1 MKEYK
6 GKSVFGG
13 IAIGRIKVYNKSEQQ
28 VKRVHIDD
36 TEHEKKRY
44 YAAVD
49 KAAMQLQELYDK
61 AVKEV
66 GEANAAIFE
75 MHQIMLTDDDY
86 KESVENIIDSQHVN
100 AEYAVAQTGDN
111 YAAMF
116 AAMEDEYMRGRS
128 ADVKDI
134 SERLINVL
142 SGFNASSMVSDEPV
156 IIVAED
162 LAPSETVQLDK
173 DKILSFVS
181 VKGSVN
187 SHTAILARTMGIPAL
202 IGTPV
207 IPDNDIDGKMGIVDG
222 NSGCLYVDPDNEKLG
237 YYRKKQDEQLKQK
250 ELLQLLKGREDITID
265 GRKIKLYANIGNV
278 KDVMTVKAN
287 DAAGIGLFR
296 SEFIYL
302 ERDTF
307 PTEEEQFTEYKKA
320 AVLLDGRE
328 LTIRTL
334 DIGGDKDIPYMGLSK
349 ETNPFLGYRAI
360 RFCLDRVDVFTT
372 QLRAILRA
380 SAYGNIRIMIPMIT
394 SVSEVNEVKKIIA
407 GICRDLDKKDIK
419 YDTDIKVGIMV
430 ETPAAAIMADVLARQ
445 VDFFSIGT
453 NDLTQY
459 TLAVDRGN
467 ENVSYLYSALNPAV
481 LRSIKRIIE
490 CAHNAGIDVGMC
502 GEAAADERMIPL
514 LLSFGLDEF
523 SVGVSRVLEVRKE
536 IASWSMKEAGD
547 IAGNILG
554 YSEEKEVSNYLSDY
568 ISSRAE
574 TSKETGKDSNDSAL

>member
-28 VKRVHIDD
+28 VKRVHVDD

-44 YAAVD
+44 YAAID
-49 KAAMQLQELYDK
+49 KAARQLQELYDK

-86 KESVENIIDSQHVN
+86 KESVENIIESQHVN

-134 SERLINVL
+134 SERLINIL

-307 PTEEEQFTEYKKA
+307 PTEEEQFNIYRIVAENMAGKP
-320 AVLLDGRE
+320 VI
-328 LTIRTL
+328 IRTL
-334 DIGGDKDIPYMGLSK
+334 DIGADKQCDYFNMDK
-349 ETNPFLGYRAI
+349 EDNPALGMRAI
-360 RFCLDRVDVFTT
+360 RICLTRTEIFKT
-372 QLRAILRA
+372 QLRALYRA
-380 SAYGNIRIMIPMIT
+380 SAYGNINIMYPMIANMWEIDRIKEIEKEVRDELKQQGIDIGDVQTGIMI
-394 SVSEVNEVKKIIA
+394 
-407 GICRDLDKKDIK
+407 
-419 YDTDIKVGIMV
+419 
-430 ETPAAAIMADVLARQ
+430 ETPAAVMLSDELAEK

-459 TLAVDRGN
+459 TLAVDRQN
-467 ENVSYLYSALNPAV
+467 PKLDCFFDPHHPAV
-481 LRSIKRIIE
+481 LKMIKMVVDN
-490 CAHNAGIDVGMC
+490 AHKAGIWAGIC
-502 GEAAADERMIPL
+502 GELGADTSLTREFLKMGVDE
-514 LLSFGLDEF
+514 LSVSPGRILPIRKIILDTD
-523 SVGVSRVLEVRKE
+523 VSR
-536 IASWSMKEAGD
+536 
-547 IAGNILG
+547 
-554 YSEEKEVSNYLSDY
+554 LS
-568 ISSRAE
+568 
-574 TSKETGKDSNDSAL
+574 

>member
-86 KESVENIIDSQHVN
+86 KESVENIIESQHVN

-134 SERLINVL
+134 SERLINIL

-237 YYRKKQDEQLKQK
+237 YYRKKRDEQLKQK

-307 PTEEEQFTEYKKA
+307 PTEEEQFNIYRTVAENMAGKP
-320 AVLLDGRE
+320 VI
-328 LTIRTL
+328 IRTL
-334 DIGGDKDIPYMGLSK
+334 DIGADKQCDYFIMDK
-349 ETNPFLGYRAI
+349 EDNPALGMRAI
-360 RFCLDRVDVFTT
+360 RICLTRTEIFKT
-372 QLRAILRA
+372 QLRALYRA
-380 SAYGNIRIMIPMIT
+380 SAYGNINIMYPMIANMWEIDRIKEIEKEVRDELKQQGIDIGDVQTGIMI
-394 SVSEVNEVKKIIA
+394 
-407 GICRDLDKKDIK
+407 
-419 YDTDIKVGIMV
+419 
-430 ETPAAAIMADVLARQ
+430 ETPAAVMLSDELAEK

-459 TLAVDRGN
+459 TLAVDRQN
-467 ENVSYLYSALNPAV
+467 PKLDCFFDPHHPAV
-481 LRSIKRIIE
+481 LKMIKMVVDN
-490 CAHNAGIDVGMC
+490 AHKAGIWAGIC
-502 GEAAADERMIPL
+502 GELGADTSLTREFLKMGVDE
-514 LLSFGLDEF
+514 LSVSPGRILPIRKIILDTD
-523 SVGVSRVLEVRKE
+523 VSR
-536 IASWSMKEAGD
+536 
-547 IAGNILG
+547 
-554 YSEEKEVSNYLSDY
+554 LS
-568 ISSRAE
+568 
-574 TSKETGKDSNDSAL
+574 

>member
-86 KESVENIIDSQHVN
+86 KESVENIIESQHVN

-116 AAMEDEYMRGRS
+116 ATMEDEYMRGRS

-134 SERLINVL
+134 SERLINIL

-307 PTEEEQFTEYKKA
+307 PTEEEQFNIYRTVAENMAGKP
-320 AVLLDGRE
+320 VI
-328 LTIRTL
+328 IRTL
-334 DIGGDKDIPYMGLSK
+334 DIGADKQCDYFNMDK
-349 ETNPFLGYRAI
+349 EDNPALGMRAI
-360 RFCLDRVDVFTT
+360 RICLTRTEIFKT
-372 QLRAILRA
+372 QLRALYRA
-380 SAYGNIRIMIPMIT
+380 SAYGNINIMYPMIANMWEIDRIKEIEKEVRNELKQQGIDTGNVQTGIMI
-394 SVSEVNEVKKIIA
+394 
-407 GICRDLDKKDIK
+407 
-419 YDTDIKVGIMV
+419 
-430 ETPAAAIMADVLARQ
+430 ETPAAVMQSDELAEK

-459 TLAVDRGN
+459 TLAVDRQN
-467 ENVSYLYSALNPAV
+467 PKLDSFFDPHHPAV
-481 LRSIKRIIE
+481 LKMIKMVVDN
-490 CAHNAGIDVGMC
+490 AHKAGIWAGIC
-502 GEAAADERMIPL
+502 GELGADTSLTREFLKMGVDELSVSPGRILPIRKIIL
-514 LLSFGLDEF
+514 DTDVSLLS
-523 SVGVSRVLEVRKE
+523 
-536 IASWSMKEAGD
+536 
-547 IAGNILG
+547 
-554 YSEEKEVSNYLSDY
+554 
-568 ISSRAE
+568 
-574 TSKETGKDSNDSAL
+574 

>member
-28 VKRVHIDD
+28 VKRVHVDD

-49 KAAMQLQELYDK
+49 KAARQLQELYDK

-86 KESVENIIDSQHVN
+86 KESVENIIESQHVN

-134 SERLINVL
+134 SERLINIL

-237 YYRKKQDEQLKQK
+237 YYRKKRDEQLKQK

-307 PTEEEQFTEYKKA
+307 PTEEEQFNIYRTVAENMAGKP
-320 AVLLDGRE
+320 VI
-328 LTIRTL
+328 IRTL
-334 DIGGDKDIPYMGLSK
+334 DIGADKQCDYFNMDK
-349 ETNPFLGYRAI
+349 EDNPALGMRAI
-360 RFCLDRVDVFTT
+360 RICLTRTEIFKT
-372 QLRAILRA
+372 QLRALYRA
-380 SAYGNIRIMIPMIT
+380 SANGNINIMYPMIANMWEIDRIKEIEKEVRNELKQQGIDTGNVQTGIMI
-394 SVSEVNEVKKIIA
+394 
-407 GICRDLDKKDIK
+407 
-419 YDTDIKVGIMV
+419 
-430 ETPAAAIMADVLARQ
+430 ETPAAVMQSDELAEK

-459 TLAVDRGN
+459 TLAVDRQN
-467 ENVSYLYSALNPAV
+467 PKLDSFFDPHHPAV
-481 LRSIKRIIE
+481 LKMIKMVVDN
-490 CAHNAGIDVGMC
+490 AHKAGIWAGIC
-502 GEAAADERMIPL
+502 GELGADTSLTREFLKMGVDELSVSPGRILPIRKIIL
-514 LLSFGLDEF
+514 DTDVSLLS
-523 SVGVSRVLEVRKE
+523 
-536 IASWSMKEAGD
+536 
-547 IAGNILG
+547 
-554 YSEEKEVSNYLSDY
+554 
-568 ISSRAE
+568 
-574 TSKETGKDSNDSAL
+574 

>member
-128 ADVKDI
+128 VDVKDI
-134 SERLINVL
+134 SERLINIL

-307 PTEEEQFTEYKKA
+307 PTEEEQFNIYRTVAENMAGKP
-320 AVLLDGRE
+320 VI
-328 LTIRTL
+328 IRTL
-334 DIGGDKDIPYMGLSK
+334 DIGADKQCDYFNMDK
-349 ETNPFLGYRAI
+349 EDNPALGMRAI
-360 RFCLDRVDVFTT
+360 RICLTRTEIFKT
-372 QLRAILRA
+372 QLRALYRA
-380 SAYGNIRIMIPMIT
+380 SAYGNINIMYPMIANMWEIDRIKEIEKEVRDELKQQGIDTGNVQTGIMI
-394 SVSEVNEVKKIIA
+394 
-407 GICRDLDKKDIK
+407 
-419 YDTDIKVGIMV
+419 
-430 ETPAAAIMADVLARQ
+430 ETPAAVMQSDELAEK

-459 TLAVDRGN
+459 TLAVDRQN
-467 ENVSYLYSALNPAV
+467 PKLDSFFDPHHPAV
-481 LRSIKRIIE
+481 LKMIKMVVDN
-490 CAHNAGIDVGMC
+490 AHKAGIWAGIC
-502 GEAAADERMIPL
+502 GELGADTSLTREFLKMGVDE
-514 LLSFGLDEF
+514 LSVSPGRILPIRKIILDTD
-523 SVGVSRVLEVRKE
+523 VSQ
-536 IASWSMKEAGD
+536 
-547 IAGNILG
+547 
-554 YSEEKEVSNYLSDY
+554 LS
-568 ISSRAE
+568 
-574 TSKETGKDSNDSAL
+574 

>member
-134 SERLINVL
+134 SERLINIL

-265 GRKIKLYANIGNV
+265 GRRIKLYANIGNV

-307 PTEEEQFTEYKKA
+307 PTEEEQFNIYRIVAENMAGKP
-320 AVLLDGRE
+320 VI
-328 LTIRTL
+328 IRTL
-334 DIGGDKDIPYMGLSK
+334 DIGADKQCDYFNMDK
-349 ETNPFLGYRAI
+349 EDNPALGMRAI
-360 RFCLDRVDVFTT
+360 RICLTRTEIFKT
-372 QLRAILRA
+372 QLRALYRA
-380 SAYGNIRIMIPMIT
+380 SAYGNINIMYPMIANMWEIDRIKEIEKEVRDELKQQGIDTGNVQTGIMI
-394 SVSEVNEVKKIIA
+394 
-407 GICRDLDKKDIK
+407 
-419 YDTDIKVGIMV
+419 
-430 ETPAAAIMADVLARQ
+430 ETPAAVMQSDELAEK

-459 TLAVDRGN
+459 TLAVDRQN
-467 ENVSYLYSALNPAV
+467 PKLDCFFDPHHPAV
-481 LRSIKRIIE
+481 LKMIKMVVDN
-490 CAHNAGIDVGMC
+490 AHKAGIWAGIC
-502 GEAAADERMIPL
+502 GELGADTSLTREFLKMGVDE
-514 LLSFGLDEF
+514 LSVSPGRILPIRKIILDTD
-523 SVGVSRVLEVRKE
+523 VSQ
-536 IASWSMKEAGD
+536 
-547 IAGNILG
+547 
-554 YSEEKEVSNYLSDY
+554 LS
-568 ISSRAE
+568 
-574 TSKETGKDSNDSAL
+574 

>member
-134 SERLINVL
+134 SERLINIL

-307 PTEEEQFTEYKKA
+307 PTEEEQFNIYRTVAENMAGKP
-320 AVLLDGRE
+320 VI
-328 LTIRTL
+328 IRTL
-334 DIGGDKDIPYMGLSK
+334 DIGADKQCDYFNMDK
-349 ETNPFLGYRAI
+349 EDNPALGMRAI
-360 RFCLDRVDVFTT
+360 RICLTRTEIFKT
-372 QLRAILRA
+372 QLRALYRA
-380 SAYGNIRIMIPMIT
+380 SAYGNINIMYPMIANMWEIDRIKEIEKEVRDELKQQGIDIGDVQTGIMI
-394 SVSEVNEVKKIIA
+394 
-407 GICRDLDKKDIK
+407 
-419 YDTDIKVGIMV
+419 
-430 ETPAAAIMADVLARQ
+430 ETPAAVMLSDELTEK

-459 TLAVDRGN
+459 TLAVDRQN
-467 ENVSYLYSALNPAV
+467 PKLDSFFDPHHPAV
-481 LRSIKRIIE
+481 LKMIKMVVDN
-490 CAHNAGIDVGMC
+490 AHKAGIWAGIC
-502 GEAAADERMIPL
+502 GELGADTSLTREFLKMGVDE
-514 LLSFGLDEF
+514 LSVSPGRILPIRKIILDTD
-523 SVGVSRVLEVRKE
+523 VSQ
-536 IASWSMKEAGD
+536 
-547 IAGNILG
+547 
-554 YSEEKEVSNYLSDY
+554 LS
-568 ISSRAE
+568 
-574 TSKETGKDSNDSAL
+574 

>member
-28 VKRVHIDD
+28 VKRVHVDD

-44 YAAVD
+44 YAAID
-49 KAAMQLQELYDK
+49 KAARQLQELYDK

-86 KESVENIIDSQHVN
+86 KESVENIIESQHVN

-134 SERLINVL
+134 SERLINIL

-237 YYRKKQDEQLKQK
+237 YYRKKRDEQLKQK

-307 PTEEEQFTEYKKA
+307 PTEEEQFNIYRTVAENMAGKP
-320 AVLLDGRE
+320 VI
-328 LTIRTL
+328 IRTL
-334 DIGGDKDIPYMGLSK
+334 DIGADKQCDYFNMDK
-349 ETNPFLGYRAI
+349 EDNPALGMRAI
-360 RFCLDRVDVFTT
+360 RICLTRTEIFKT
-372 QLRAILRA
+372 QLRALYRA
-380 SAYGNIRIMIPMIT
+380 SAYGNINIMYPMIANMWEIDRIKEIEKEVRDELKQQGIDTGNVQTGIMI
-394 SVSEVNEVKKIIA
+394 
-407 GICRDLDKKDIK
+407 
-419 YDTDIKVGIMV
+419 
-430 ETPAAAIMADVLARQ
+430 ETPAAVMQSDELAEK

-459 TLAVDRGN
+459 TLAVDRQN
-467 ENVSYLYSALNPAV
+467 PKLDSFFDPHHPAV
-481 LRSIKRIIE
+481 LKMIKMVVDN
-490 CAHNAGIDVGMC
+490 AHKAGIWAGIC
-502 GEAAADERMIPL
+502 GELGADASLTRDFLKMGVDE
-514 LLSFGLDEF
+514 LSVSPGRILPIRKIILDTD
-523 SVGVSRVLEVRKE
+523 VSR
-536 IASWSMKEAGD
+536 
-547 IAGNILG
+547 
-554 YSEEKEVSNYLSDY
+554 LS
-568 ISSRAE
+568 
-574 TSKETGKDSNDSAL
+574 

>member
-134 SERLINVL
+134 SERLINIL

-307 PTEEEQFTEYKKA
+307 PTEEEQFNIYRTVAENMAGKP
-320 AVLLDGRE
+320 VI
-328 LTIRTL
+328 IRTL
-334 DIGGDKDIPYMGLSK
+334 DIGADKQCDYFNMDK
-349 ETNPFLGYRAI
+349 EDNPALGMRAI
-360 RFCLDRVDVFTT
+360 RICLTRTEIFKT
-372 QLRAILRA
+372 QLRALYRA
-380 SAYGNIRIMIPMIT
+380 SAYGNINIMYPMIANMWEIDRIKEIEKEVRDELKQQGIDIGDVQTGIMI
-394 SVSEVNEVKKIIA
+394 
-407 GICRDLDKKDIK
+407 
-419 YDTDIKVGIMV
+419 
-430 ETPAAAIMADVLARQ
+430 ETPAAVMLSDELAEK

-459 TLAVDRGN
+459 TLAVDRQN
-467 ENVSYLYSALNPAV
+467 PKLDSFFDPHHPAV
-481 LRSIKRIIE
+481 LKMIKMVVDN
-490 CAHNAGIDVGMC
+490 AHKAGIWAGIC
-502 GEAAADERMIPL
+502 GELGADTSLTREL
-514 LLSFGLDEF
+514 LKMGVDELSVSPGRILPIRKIILDTD
-523 SVGVSRVLEVRKE
+523 VSQ
-536 IASWSMKEAGD
+536 
-547 IAGNILG
+547 
-554 YSEEKEVSNYLSDY
+554 LS
-568 ISSRAE
+568 
-574 TSKETGKDSNDSAL
+574 

>member
-111 YAAMF
+111 YAVMF

-134 SERLINVL
+134 SERLINIL

-237 YYRKKQDEQLKQK
+237 YYRKKQDEQLRQK

-360 RFCLDRVDVFTT
+360 RFCLDRIDVFTT

-394 SVSEVNEVKKIIA
+394 SVSGVNEVKKIIA

-523 SVGVSRVLEVRKE
+523 SVSVSRVLEVRKE

-574 TSKETGKDSNDSAL
+574 TSKQTAKDSNDGAL

>member
-28 VKRVHIDD
+28 VKRVHVDD

-49 KAAMQLQELYDK
+49 KAARQLQELYDK

-86 KESVENIIDSQHVN
+86 KESVENIIESQHVN

-134 SERLINVL
+134 SERLINIL

-237 YYRKKQDEQLKQK
+237 YYRKKQDEQLRQK

-307 PTEEEQFTEYKKA
+307 PTEEEQFNIYRIVAENMAGKP
-320 AVLLDGRE
+320 VI
-328 LTIRTL
+328 IRTL
-334 DIGGDKDIPYMGLSK
+334 DIGADKQCDYFNMDK
-349 ETNPFLGYRAI
+349 EDNPALGMRAI
-360 RFCLDRVDVFTT
+360 RICLTRTEIFKT
-372 QLRAILRA
+372 QLRALYRA
-380 SAYGNIRIMIPMIT
+380 SAYGNINIMYPMIANMWEIDRIKEIEKEVRDELKQQGIDTGNVQTGIMI
-394 SVSEVNEVKKIIA
+394 
-407 GICRDLDKKDIK
+407 
-419 YDTDIKVGIMV
+419 
-430 ETPAAAIMADVLARQ
+430 ETPAAVMQSDELAEK

-459 TLAVDRGN
+459 TLAVDRQN
-467 ENVSYLYSALNPAV
+467 PKLDSFFDPHHPAV
-481 LRSIKRIIE
+481 LKMIKMVVDN
-490 CAHNAGIDVGMC
+490 AHKAGIWAGIC
-502 GEAAADERMIPL
+502 GELGADTSLTREFLKMGVDE
-514 LLSFGLDEF
+514 LSVSPGRILPIRKIILDTD
-523 SVGVSRVLEVRKE
+523 VSQ
-536 IASWSMKEAGD
+536 
-547 IAGNILG
+547 
-554 YSEEKEVSNYLSDY
+554 LS
-568 ISSRAE
+568 
-574 TSKETGKDSNDSAL
+574 